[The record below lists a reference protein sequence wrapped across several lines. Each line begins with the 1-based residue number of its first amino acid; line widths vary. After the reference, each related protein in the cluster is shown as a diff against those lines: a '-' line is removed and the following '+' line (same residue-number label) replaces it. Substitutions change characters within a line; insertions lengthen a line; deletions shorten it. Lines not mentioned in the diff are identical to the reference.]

1 MGWPTAIAIGAST
14 IGSIAA
20 GKSQAAASGKAA
32 KYQYGSSIAAIEALK
47 KSEAATRKGFAP
59 YAAMGERAIPGLEGV
74 DPTGG
79 AGYYAGQLE
88 ALGTDFQY
96 DPNNPA
102 YQFQKAE
109 IEKSINQSLA
119 SRGLYNSRMGV
130 NALSE
135 ANARLVAQ
143 ETEKQYARKYGR
155 LTDLF
160 DMSRMLGGS
169 QYGKQ
174 LDLTNIGMGA
184 AAGTGMASTA
194 TGQGISQAYGT
205 LGKGLAGTAL
215 ATGQAQSNLYSGLG
229 NVPLNYLMMQQL
241 MGGGQTAPV
250 QWAPYQGVGR

>member
-1 MGWPTAIAIGAST
+1 M
-14 IGSIAA
+14 IGSIF
-20 GKSQAAASGKAA
+20 GGVIQSKAA
-32 KYQYGSSIAAIEALK
+32 RKVAKIQQQTSMAAIAALE
-47 KSEAATRKGFAP
+47 KSEAATRKSFAP
-59 YAAMGERAIPGLEGV
+59 YAAMGERAIPGLEGA

-79 AGYYAGQLE
+79 AGRYQAQLE

-119 SRGLYNSRMGV
+119 SRGAYNSRMGV

-135 ANARLVAQ
+135 ANARLIAQ

-174 LDLTNIGMGA
+174 LDLTNIGIGA
-184 AAGTGMASTA
+184 AGLTGQTAAA
-194 TGQGISQAYGT
+194 TGQGISSTYGT
-205 LGKGLAGTAL
+205 LGKGLASTAL
-215 ATGQAQSNLYSGLG
+215 AAGQVKSDLYSGLG
-229 NVPLNYLMMQQL
+229 SMPLNYLMMQQL
-241 MGGGQTAPV
+241 VGGGKTTPTTTTSSSA